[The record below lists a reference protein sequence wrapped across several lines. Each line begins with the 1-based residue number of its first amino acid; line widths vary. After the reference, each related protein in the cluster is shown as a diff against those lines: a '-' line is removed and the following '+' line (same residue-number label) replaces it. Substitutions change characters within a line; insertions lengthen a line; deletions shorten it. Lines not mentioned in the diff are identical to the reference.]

1 MIKQI
6 ARLRGVFAF
15 LLGILLLYSGAFAME
30 VLPNRG
36 DDRRDNREDNR
47 RDSREERHYYRNGN
61 WHKRDSR
68 GNEINVTVLS
78 IGAIVRSLP
87 PRHTTVV
94 VEGARY
100 YRDDRH
106 YFRRRPEGGYVVVRE
121 PVRVQPWSDS
131 NRDEGRERNDDR
143 NDERNWG
150 ENH

>member
-1 MIKQI
+1 MLKQI
-6 ARLRGVFAF
+6 ARLRGVLVF
-15 LLGILLLYSGAFAME
+15 LLGILLLCSGAFAME
-30 VLPNRG
+30 VLPSRG
-36 DDRRDNREDNR
+36 DNR